1 MLRLSPQLLDRIRAH
16 AERDYPH
23 ECCGILL
30 GRSEPVA
37 EAAPGADDTRRL
49 VLDVAPM
56 RNAHTA
62 SPQNRFE
69 FDPRE
74 HLQVQRRGR
83 ERGLEVIGFYH
94 SHPDHPARPSIFDL
108 ENASW
113 PGLSYLIVAV
123 AQARAA
129 AANSFELAGDRSHF
143 IQEELEAGVSQE
155 GAAA

>member
-1 MLRLSPQLLDRIRAH
+1 MLCLSHEDLDRIRAH

-30 GRSEPVA
+30 GRADAARRQV
-37 EAAPGADDTRRL
+37 AAPA
-49 VLDVAPM
+49 AM
-56 RNAHTA
+56 RNANAA
-62 SPQNRFE
+62 SPENRFE
-69 FDPRE
+69 FDPRQ
-74 HLQVQRRGR
+74 HLEVQRQAR

-94 SHPDHPARPSIFDL
+94 SHPDHPARPSVFDL

-123 AQARAA
+123 AQGRAA
-129 AANSFELAGDRSHF
+129 TVNSYELAEDRSHF
-143 IQEELEAGVSQE
+143 LQEEVVVGAQ